1 MIHTE
6 LLMSDQYWIK
16 TQMAEISA
24 YRSDGSILQQ
34 VPFPLASPQLFWLW
48 SIFSQLTGMLNQFP

>member
-1 MIHTE
+1 MTHVKRMNRMIHTE

-34 VPFPLASPQLFWLW
+34 VPFPLASP
-48 SIFSQLTGMLNQFP
+48 